1 MSWSR
6 RSILGAAAALSG
18 CGFAPAYGP
27 GKGRGRFAFAA
38 PRSIEAFAL
47 VARLE
52 DRLGPPDAP
61 LYLLSVDLDIEQATS
76 VVTSDQETRRYS
88 LVGRAKWTVT
98 ADGVTAASGTVD
110 SFASYSASGTT
121 VSTEA
126 ARMDARNR
134 LGQGLADRIVTRLM
148 AAGL

>member
-6 RSILGAAAALSG
+6 RGILLGAAALAG
-18 CGFAPAYGP
+18 CGFTPAYGP
-27 GKGRGRFAFAA
+27 GKGRGRFAFVA
-38 PRSIEAFAL
+38 PSSIEGFAM

-61 LYLLSVDLDIEQATS
+61 LYLLTVELDIDRATS
-76 VVTSDQETRRYS
+76 VVTADQETRRYS
-88 LVGRAKWTVT
+88 LVGRAKWSVTVNG
-98 ADGVTAASGTVD
+98 DTAASGTVD

-126 ARMDARNR
+126 ARMDARDR
-134 LGQGLADRIVTRLM
+134 LGQGLADRIVSRLL